1 MAALEK
7 ENKLQEAQIQAAKKS
22 GKSGK
27 RGKYVAKIPMNVD
40 FEKNYEAMW
49 RTRPNSLANHQIS
62 EH

>member
-40 FEKNYEAMW
+40 FEKKIRSYVAHKAQLSGEP
-49 RTRPNSLANHQIS
+49 PNF
-62 EH
+62 